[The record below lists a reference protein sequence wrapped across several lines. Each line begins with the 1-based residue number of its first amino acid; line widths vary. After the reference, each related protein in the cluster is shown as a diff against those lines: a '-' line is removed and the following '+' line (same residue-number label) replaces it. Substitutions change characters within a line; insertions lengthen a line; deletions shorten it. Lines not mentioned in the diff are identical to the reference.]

1 MQLLSERNSQTRPC
15 LTINETFSPTKPV
28 RPRWLRGFTL
38 IELLVVIAIIAI
50 LAAMLLPALAKAKSK
65 TKGIQCMN
73 NGRQLSLGW
82 RMYADDFAGNLVA
95 SLGNS
100 GPIING
106 SSTLYNNRP
115 VWMTGNISTAPS
127 SWDVKADVMI
137 SPLWPFLKN
146 AALFKCPADITQT
159 TIAGVVYPRPRSI
172 SMSQVF
178 DFGQWLAPGNWR
190 IYSKIDS
197 IVKPVNTFV
206 FIDENPTYMND
217 AALATQCDGY
227 QGTPGSPKI
236 IDLPASYHNR
246 GGGLSFADGH
256 AEVHRWYGSTI
267 LQNAP
272 GGSYFNAADKGDYAD
287 FNYLAEN
294 TTVHK

>member
-1 MQLLSERNSQTRPC
+1 MQLRSERVGQSQPSLIVNESAFPADSKRDRRP
-15 LTINETFSPTKPV
+15 
-28 RPRWLRGFTL
+28 RGFTL

-65 TKGIQCMN
+65 AKGIQCMN

-100 GPIING
+100 GPVING
-106 SSTLYNNRP
+106 SSTLFNNRP

-137 SPLWPFLKN
+137 SPLWSYLKN
-146 AALFKCPADITQT
+146 TELFRCPADLTQT
-159 TIAGVVYPRPRSI
+159 TIAGKVYPRPRSI

-206 FIDENPTYMND
+206 FIDENPAYMND

-227 QGTPGSPKI
+227 QGYPGSPQI

-246 GGGLSFADGH
+246 GAGLSFADGH
-256 AEVHRWYGSTI
+256 AEIHRWYGSTI
-267 LQNAP
+267 LQP
-272 GGSYFNAADKGDYAD
+272 KGSYFNPADKGDYAD